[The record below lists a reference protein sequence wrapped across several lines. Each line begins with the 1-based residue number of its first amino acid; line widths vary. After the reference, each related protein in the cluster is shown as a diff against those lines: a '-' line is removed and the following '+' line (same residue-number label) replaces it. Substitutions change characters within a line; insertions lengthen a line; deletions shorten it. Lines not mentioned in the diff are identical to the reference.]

1 MERFEPLMP
10 ESKAIAKVLAS
21 GYILDAKAFEMIN
34 KVPVGVDAEGLV
46 DRLLEQKGG
55 VVGEAKMITE
65 SDVARVMPE
74 VTLQDKEDLRTLSS
88 EPSELEVVSDPT
100 LAIAPAEA
108 SEGFNRL
115 FRDRYQR
122 LYSILRNRL
131 DTRGTVTV
139 SATKGLPLNKKVR
152 VAGLLSDRS
161 SRKGNVELKVDDP
174 TGIMRAV
181 CQDQL
186 VEESALKAP
195 FDSMVVVEVSRG
207 KTGQLYASSVLL
219 PDVPVRKPV
228 SSSRR
233 VYAVLLS
240 DLHIGSKMFL
250 ADDFG
255 RFLQWINGR
264 MSDRDVVSRIK
275 YMIIAG
281 DLADGVGIYPGQEFQ
296 LAEKDPKNQYKM
308 AAELLKQV
316 PSHIQIVISPG
327 NHDAVRQALP
337 QPAVP
342 IDLAESLYGM
352 ENVRWV
358 GDPASIKLNG
368 VSFLVYH
375 GKSLDDVIAT
385 TPDLTYDNPTAAMK
399 LLLRSRHLSPTYGK
413 RTALSPEL
421 RDFMVIDQVPDVL
434 HSGHVHTFG
443 ELSYRGT
450 LLVNSGTWQG
460 QTDFQSNMG
469 LEPTPSIIPV
479 IDLSTLEVLR
489 RNFGAAGYEPYSKA
503 VESVRTGP

>member
-1 MERFEPLMP
+1 LMP
-10 ESKAIAKVLAS
+10 ESKAIARVLAS
-21 GYILDAKAFEMIN
+21 GYLLDAKAFNMIN
-34 KVPVGVDAEGLV
+34 EVAAGVDVEGLI
-46 DRLLEQKGG
+46 DKLLKQKAETAT
-55 VVGEAKMITE
+55 GESKMITE
-65 SDVARVMPE
+65 SDVAKLMPE
-74 VTLQDKEDLRTLSS
+74 VTPPSGEEHGALFS
-88 EPSELEVVSDPT
+88 EPTELEVVSDPT

-108 SEGFNRL
+108 SDGFNKL

-122 LYSILRNRL
+122 LYSILRSRL
-131 DTRGTVTV
+131 DTKGTVLV
-139 SATKGLPLNKKVR
+139 SATKGLPLNKKVK

-161 SRKGNVELKVDDP
+161 SRRGNVELKVDDP
-174 TGIMRAV
+174 TGTMRVV

-186 VEESALKAP
+186 VGDSALNAP
-195 FDSMVVVEVSRG
+195 LDSMVVVEVSRG

-219 PDVPVRKPV
+219 PDVPGKKPV
-228 SSSRR
+228 SSSHR
-233 VYAVLLS
+233 VYALLLS

-250 ADDFG
+250 ADDFR
-255 RFLQWINGR
+255 RFLQWINGGLG
-264 MSDRDVVSRIK
+264 DKDVVSRIK
-275 YMIIAG
+275 YLVIAG
-281 DLADGVGIYPGQEFQ
+281 DLVDGVGVYPGQEFQ
-296 LAEKDPKNQYKM
+296 LAEKDPRKQYKM
-308 AAELLKQV
+308 AADLLRQV
-316 PSHIQIVISPG
+316 PSHIQIVLSPG

-342 IDLAESLYGM
+342 IDLAEPLYEM

-358 GDPASIKLNG
+358 GDPAYIRLHG

-375 GKSLDDVIAT
+375 GKSLDDIIAT
-385 TPDLTYDNPTAAMK
+385 TPELTYDNPTEAMK

-443 ELSYRGT
+443 ELNYRGT

-479 IDLSTLEVLR
+479 VDLSTMKVLR
-489 RNFGAAGYEPYSKA
+489 RNFGAAGYQPYAKMS
-503 VESVRTGP
+503 ESVVPRPDS

>member
-1 MERFEPLMP
+1 MP
-10 ESKAIAKVLAS
+10 ESKAVARVLAS
-21 GYILDAKAFEMIN
+21 GYLLDAKAFEMIN
-34 KVPVGVDAEGLV
+34 RVPAGVDLEGLI
-46 DRLLEQKGG
+46 DMLLKQKAGTVG
-55 VVGEAKMITE
+55 GEAKMITE
-65 SDVARVMPE
+65 SDVAKVMPE
-74 VTLQDKEDLRTLSS
+74 ATQQGGDEQGALSS
-88 EPSELEVVSDPT
+88 EPAELEVVSDPT
-100 LAIAPAEA
+100 VAIAPAEA
-108 SEGFNRL
+108 SDGFNKL

-122 LYSILRNRL
+122 LYSILRSRL
-131 DTRGTVTV
+131 DTRGAVMV

-161 SRKGNVELKVDDP
+161 SRRGSVELKVDDP
-174 TGIMRAV
+174 TGMMRVV

-186 VEESALKAP
+186 VEEAALKAP
-195 FDSMVVVEVSRG
+195 LDSMVVVEVSRG

-219 PDVPVRKPV
+219 PDVPGRKLA
-228 SSSRR
+228 SSSHR
-233 VYAVLLS
+233 VYALLLS

-250 ADDFG
+250 ADDFS
-255 RFLQWINGR
+255 RFLQWINGGLG
-264 MSDRDVVSRIK
+264 DKDVVNRIK
-275 YMIIAG
+275 YLVIAG
-281 DLADGVGIYPGQEFQ
+281 DLVDGVGVYPNQEFQ
-296 LAEKDPKNQYKM
+296 LAEKDPRKQYEM
-308 AAELLKQV
+308 AAELLRQV
-316 PSHIQIVISPG
+316 PGHVQIVLSPG

-342 IDLAESLYGM
+342 VDFAESLYGM

-358 GDPASIKLNG
+358 GDPAYIKLHG
-368 VSFLVYH
+368 VSFLVFH
-375 GKSLDDVIAT
+375 GKSLDDVIAM
-385 TPDLTYDNPTAAMK
+385 TPELTYDNPTEAMK

-443 ELSYRGT
+443 ELNYRGT

-479 IDLSTLEVLR
+479 IDLSTMSVLR
-489 RNFGAAGYEPYSKA
+489 RNFGAAGYQPYAKMP
-503 VESVRTGP
+503 GPVGQ

>member
-1 MERFEPLMP
+1 MP
-10 ESKAIAKVLAS
+10 ESEAIAKVLAS
-21 GYILDAKAFEMIN
+21 GYLLDAKAFEMI
-34 KVPVGVDAEGLV
+34 KRAPAGVDVEQLV
-46 DRLLEQKGG
+46 DSLLKQKAGKA
-55 VVGEAKMITE
+55 GEAKMITE
-65 SDVARVMPE
+65 SDVAEVMPE
-74 VTLQDKEDLRTLSS
+74 PTRQSAD
-88 EPSELEVVSDPT
+88 EPGSLFNEPAELEVVSDPS

-108 SEGFNRL
+108 TEGFNRL
-115 FRDRYQR
+115 FLDRYQR

-131 DTRGTVTV
+131 DTKGTIMV
-139 SATKGLPLNKKVR
+139 SGTKGLPPNKKAK
-152 VAGLLSDRS
+152 VAGLLSDRAN
-161 SRKGNVELKVDDP
+161 RKESVELKVDDP
-174 TGIMRAV
+174 TGTMRAL

-186 VEESALKAP
+186 VEEAALKAP
-195 FDSMVVVEVSRG
+195 FDGMVVVEVSRS

-219 PDVPVRKPV
+219 PDVPVRKV
-228 SSSRR
+228 TSSSHR
-233 VYAVLLS
+233 VYALLLS
-240 DLHIGSKMFL
+240 DLHIGSRMFL
-250 ADDFG
+250 ADDFM
-255 RFLQWINGR
+255 RFLQWINGKLGDEE
-264 MSDRDVVSRIK
+264 MVNRIK
-275 YMIIAG
+275 YLVVAG
-281 DLADGVGIYPGQEFQ
+281 DLVDGVGVYPGQEYQ
-296 LAEKDPKNQYKM
+296 LAERDPRKQYGM

-316 PSHIQIVISPG
+316 PSRVQIVLSPG

-342 IDLAESLYGM
+342 VDLAEGLYGM

-358 GDPASIKLNG
+358 GDPAYIKLNG

-385 TPDLTYDNPTAAMK
+385 TPDLTYDNPTEAMK

-443 ELSYRGT
+443 EISYRGT
-450 LLVNSGTWQG
+450 LIVNSGTWQA

-479 IDLSTLEVLR
+479 IDLSTMTVLR
-489 RNFGAAGYEPYSKA
+489 RNFGAAGYQAYAKTAEAGGIS
-503 VESVRTGP
+503 S

>member
-1 MERFEPLMP
+1 MP

-21 GYILDAKAFEMIN
+21 GYLLDAKAFEMIN
-34 KVPVGVDAEGLV
+34 QVPVGTDVEGLV
-46 DRLLEQKGG
+46 DRLLQQKSAAE
-55 VVGEAKMITE
+55 GETRVITE
-65 SDVARVMPE
+65 SDVVKVMPE
-74 VTLQDKEDLRTLSS
+74 VNRQVEEEEEPPFS
-88 EPSELEVVSDPT
+88 EPAELEVVSDPT
-100 LAIAPAEA
+100 PAIAPAEA
-108 SEGFNRL
+108 SDGFNRL

-122 LYSILRNRL
+122 LYSILRGRL
-131 DTRGTVTV
+131 DAKGTVTV
-139 SATKGLPLNKKVR
+139 SAAKGLPPNKKVR

-161 SRKGNVELKVDDP
+161 SRKGNVELRVDDP
-174 TGIMRAV
+174 TGVMRVV

-186 VEESALKAP
+186 VEEVALKVP

-219 PDVPVRKPV
+219 PDVPVRRSV
-228 SSSRR
+228 SSSHR
-233 VYAVLLS
+233 VYALLLS

-264 MSDRDVVSRIK
+264 LGDKDVVNRIK
-275 YMIIAG
+275 YLVIAG
-281 DLADGVGIYPGQEFQ
+281 DLVDGVGVYPGQEFQ
-296 LAEKDPKNQYKM
+296 LAERDPKRQYEM

-316 PSHIQIVISPG
+316 PSRIQIVLSPG

-342 IDLAESLYGM
+342 VDLAESLYGM

-358 GDPASIKLNG
+358 GDPAYIRLNC

-385 TPDLTYDNPTAAMK
+385 TPDLTYDNPTEAMK

-450 LLVNSGTWQG
+450 LLVNSGTWQA

-479 IDLSTLEVLR
+479 IDLSTMEVLR
-489 RNFGAAGYEPYSKA
+489 RSFSAAGYQPYARA
-503 VESVRTGP
+503 VEPSRTAP

>member
-1 MERFEPLMP
+1 MS
-10 ESKAIAKVLAS
+10 ESKAIAKLLAS
-21 GYILDAKAFEMIN
+21 GYLLDAKAFEMIN
-34 KVPVGVDAEGLV
+34 QVPPGVDIEELV
-46 DRLLEQKGG
+46 DRLLEQKSGTA
-55 VVGEAKMITE
+55 GEAKMITE
-65 SDVARVMPE
+65 SDVVRMMPE
-74 VTLQDKEDLRTLSS
+74 ATQLGGEEQGDFFS
-88 EPSELEVVSDPT
+88 EPAELEVVSDPT

-108 SEGFNRL
+108 SDGFNKL
-115 FRDRYQR
+115 FHDRYQR
-122 LYSILRNRL
+122 LYSILRSRL
-131 DTRGTVTV
+131 DTKGTVTV

-161 SRKGNVELKVDDP
+161 SRRGNVELKVDDP
-174 TGIMRAV
+174 TGTMRAV

-186 VEESALKAP
+186 VEEAALKAP

-228 SSSRR
+228 SSSHRI
-233 VYAVLLS
+233 YALLLS

-250 ADDFG
+250 ADDFR
-255 RFLQWINGR
+255 RFLQWINGGLG
-264 MSDRDVVSRIK
+264 DKDVVNRIK
-275 YMIIAG
+275 YLVIAG
-281 DLADGVGIYPGQEFQ
+281 DLVDGVGVYPGQEYQ
-296 LAEKDPKNQYKM
+296 LAEKDPRKQYLM
-308 AAELLKQV
+308 AAEFLKQV

-358 GDPASIKLNG
+358 GDPAYIKLDG
-368 VSFLVYH
+368 VSFLIYH

-385 TPDLTYDNPTAAMK
+385 TPGLTYDNPTEAMK

-460 QTDFQSNMG
+460 QTDFQLNMG
-469 LEPTPSIIPV
+469 LEPTPSVIPV
-479 IDLSTLEVLR
+479 IDLSTMEVLR
-489 RNFGAAGYEPYSKA
+489 RSFGAAGYQPYAKVVEPA
-503 VESVRTGP
+503 RTVP